1 MLPRAYIVHQIR
13 SRLRLRI
20 PEKCQDADYFAS
32 LENQLTAVPLLTE
45 VEVSPVSGSVLLLH
59 PFHASDVVKMEL
71 ERLGLFELVDA
82 KPPAVS
88 PMQAVTA
95 RMARTD
101 SLINEVSAGGLD
113 FRTLAFLVAMV
124 ITLQQAVRGNFA
136 GPAIPMFLTALSL
149 IPSGGG
155 DTPVAEP
162 E

>member
-13 SRLRLRI
+13 SRLRLRV
-20 PEKCQDADYFAS
+20 PEKCQDAEYFTA
-32 LENQLTAVPLLTE
+32 LENELSSLPFFSG

-59 PFHASDVVKMEL
+59 PFHPFEAVRPGL
-71 ERLGLFELVDA
+71 ESLGLFELVDT

-101 SLINEVSAGGLD
+101 SLINEISAGGLD

-124 ITLQQAVRGNFA
+124 ITLQQATRGNFA

-149 IPSGGG
+149 IPSGG
-155 DTPVAEP
+155 DTPVADAE
-162 E
+162 

>member
-1 MLPRAYIVHQIR
+1 MLPKAYIVHQIR

-20 PEKCQDADYFAS
+20 PEKCQDADYFTS
-32 LENQLTAVPLLTE
+32 LENELSSLTFFSE

-59 PFHASDVVKMEL
+59 PFHASDVVKKEL
-71 ERLGLFELVDA
+71 ERLRFFELIDE
-82 KPPAVS
+82 KPPSES

-95 RMARTD
+95 RMSRTD
-101 SLINEVSAGGLD
+101 SLISEISSGGLD
-113 FRTLAFLVAMV
+113 LRTLAFVIAMLL
-124 ITLQQAVRGNFA
+124 TLQQAARGNFA

-149 IPSGGG
+149 IQSGGG